1 MCNVLFKLCEE
12 NHRVQS
18 KISDVSLSIE
28 FHFETRLQLFVYTFS
43 QFTMTPDLFRKG
55 HHIHISSVI
64 FVISMMLMNVFVCPY
79 YFLNIT
85 VIPVCFY
92 YFNFC
97 FIFYYPIVDIIVNHL
112 YLLFFRS
119 RKTNTKCF
127 HKNEKK
133 TSVIIF
139 AQLVRSV
146 PRNGC
151 LCSSTLG
158 PRPLSSTLSPRSHFV
173 APWPRKYCKSKF
185 MNEAYYL
192 FKIIL
197 IQD

>member
-1 MCNVLFKLCEE
+1 
-12 NHRVQS
+12 
-18 KISDVSLSIE
+18 
-28 FHFETRLQLFVYTFS
+28 
-43 QFTMTPDLFRKG
+43 MTPDLFRKG
-55 HHIHISSVI
+55 PHIHISSVI

-119 RKTNTKCF
+119 CKTNTKCF

-133 TSVIIF
+133 NQCYYLCVASKICTSKWV
-139 AQLVRSV
+139 
-146 PRNGC
+146 
-151 LCSSTLG
+151 
-158 PRPLSSTLSPRSHFV
+158 FV
-173 APWPRKYCKSKF
+173 FLDPWPSALILDPQPSFPFRCPL
-185 MNEAYYL
+185 AP
-192 FKIIL
+192 KILQEQIYE
-197 IQD
+197 